1 MSEVK
6 VNKISPRSGTAI
18 TLGDS
23 GDTFTIPSGATLAI
37 AGSVTGFTSAGIDD
51 NATSVAI
58 TIDSSENVG
67 IKNTTPSNFNAS
79 ARQLVVGSGSGD
91 NGITIFAGTSN
102 NSSLFLADGT
112 TATNGFRG
120 SVNYLHNGDALTL
133 HANATE
139 TMRLTNGKVGIGTSS
154 ITAKLQVTSASSGG
168 TPHASADELAIENSA
183 NTGINILS
191 GASHEGAIY
200 FGDSSDN
207 DIGRV
212 RYNHSTNAMDFTVN
226 ASVRATIDSSGN
238 FFVATTTE
246 ASDDV
251 GHALL
256 ASGAAYHTTDGTY
269 AGLFNRKS
277 SDGGIVQIRKDNTVV
292 GTIGVNGDN
301 LVIDC
306 PTSAHTGLDFAN
318 DKIIPRRNSA
328 ASDNTVDLGFSG
340 GRFKDIYLGGGAFIG
355 GTGTANKLND
365 FEQGTWTP
373 IYRTTGNQ
381 LSSVTYNSLTGG
393 EYTKVGQLV
402 TCTGAIASDAVTLGS
417 PSGNLRLGGL
427 PFTVKTVGSTT
438 ATRGGVAMSNQLNWG
453 TNHTPNNA
461 YVIEGTTEIDLKLLY
476 GNNDDADPLA
486 STDILTGSN
495 TSANRLFFT
504 LSYMTDA

>member
-1 MSEVK
+1 
-6 VNKISPRSGTAI
+6 
-18 TLGDS
+18 
-23 GDTFTIPSGATLAI
+23 LAI

-277 SDGGIVQIRKDNTVV
+277 SDGEIVQIRKDNTVV
-292 GTIGVNGDN
+292 G
-301 LVIDC
+301 
-306 PTSAHTGLDFAN
+306 
-318 DKIIPRRNSA
+318 
-328 ASDNTVDLGFSG
+328 
-340 GRFKDIYLGGGAFIG
+340 
-355 GTGTANKLND
+355 
-365 FEQGTWTP
+365 
-373 IYRTTGNQ
+373 
-381 LSSVTYNSLTGG
+381 
-393 EYTKVGQLV
+393 
-402 TCTGAIASDAVTLGS
+402 
-417 PSGNLRLGGL
+417 
-427 PFTVKTVGSTT
+427 
-438 ATRGGVAMSNQLNWG
+438 
-453 TNHTPNNA
+453 
-461 YVIEGTTEIDLKLLY
+461 
-476 GNNDDADPLA
+476 
-486 STDILTGSN
+486 
-495 TSANRLFFT
+495 
-504 LSYMTDA
+504 